1 MKLGL
6 ENITALLEEV
16 GGPERKFP
24 SILVAGT
31 NGKGSVTT
39 FISSILR
46 SAGLKTGAFY
56 SPHLF
61 RINERIR
68 LNGEEIPGPVLDG
81 LLGELREHH
90 GRIPFTFFEGMTAAA
105 ALHFMRSGVD
115 MAVFEVGLGGRL
127 DATRLVDAALTV
139 ITGISVDHRE
149 HLGRTRA
156 KILGEKLGI
165 TREGVPLVASLDS
178 EPLLGRARRYCG
190 ERGVPMTDAREGVRR
205 RLVSIEPDS
214 MTFNLSTPV
223 RDYGRLRTSMIGRAQ
238 MKNASTAVRCA
249 ELLEGRFAGIG
260 EGSIREGLK
269 KAFMQGRFQV
279 MPGNPRVVLDVS
291 HNEESLL
298 AAMDTLARIS
308 PPEKNVLIFGI
319 MARKETGRFPAAA
332 ARSARKVI
340 LVPLK
345 DEGSATAGH
354 LSEIFAAGTVEA
366 PGMAEAIDLAAGSLG
381 PGDTLLV
388 LGSHVAVEEAA
399 GCLDGPAARKGSR
412 S

>member
-1 MKLGL
+1 
-6 ENITALLEEV
+6 
-16 GGPERKFP
+16 
-24 SILVAGT
+24 
-31 NGKGSVTT
+31 
-39 FISSILR
+39 
-46 SAGLKTGAFY
+46 
-56 SPHLF
+56 
-61 RINERIR
+61 
-68 LNGEEIPGPVLDG
+68 
-81 LLGELREHH
+81 
-90 GRIPFTFFEGMTAAA
+90 MTAAA

-178 EPLLGRARRYCG
+178 EALLDGARRYCA

-205 RLVSIEPDS
+205 RLVSIGPDS
-214 MTFNLSTPV
+214 MTFNLGTPA

-260 EGSIREGLK
+260 EGTIREGLK

-298 AAMDTLARIS
+298 AAMDTLTRIS

-319 MARKETGRFPAAA
+319 MERKETGRFPASA

-345 DEGSATAGH
+345 DEGSATAGR
-354 LSEIFAAGTVEA
+354 LSEIFASGAAGRKGAPEPGKGKPRRRAGRARGGAFEAETAEA

-412 S
+412 

>member
-1 MKLGL
+1 
-6 ENITALLEEV
+6 
-16 GGPERKFP
+16 
-24 SILVAGT
+24 
-31 NGKGSVTT
+31 
-39 FISSILR
+39 
-46 SAGLKTGAFY
+46 
-56 SPHLF
+56 
-61 RINERIR
+61 
-68 LNGEEIPGPVLDG
+68 
-81 LLGELREHH
+81 
-90 GRIPFTFFEGMTAAA
+90 
-105 ALHFMRSGVD
+105 
-115 MAVFEVGLGGRL
+115 
-127 DATRLVDAALTV
+127 
-139 ITGISVDHRE
+139 
-149 HLGRTRA
+149 
-156 KILGEKLGI
+156 
-165 TREGVPLVASLDS
+165 
-178 EPLLGRARRYCG
+178 
-190 ERGVPMTDAREGVRR
+190 
-205 RLVSIEPDS
+205 
-214 MTFNLSTPV
+214 MTFNLSTPA

-249 ELLEGRFAGIG
+249 ELLEGRVAGIG
-260 EGSIREGLK
+260 EGPIREGLK

-345 DEGSATAGH
+345 DEGSATAGR
-354 LSEIFAAGTVEA
+354 LSEIFAAGAAGRKGPVEPGKGRPRRSPGGARAGSFAAETAEA
-366 PGMAEAIDLAAGSLG
+366 PGMAEAIDLASGSLG

-399 GCLDGPAARKGSR
+399 GCLDGPAARKGSK